1 MNVDKV
7 NAADF
12 DWALHPGGST
22 VISGVQTAM
31 GLTPEH
37 LRASYEIYMTHG
49 NSSSATIFSVL
60 KRLLESGPGND
71 HVVGCAFGP
80 GIAVEM
86 MMFKRNQGSRS
97 GTESPDELIEAED
110 VD

>member
-1 MNVDKV
+1 MN
-7 NAADF
+7 
-12 DWALHPGGST
+12 
-22 VISGVQTAM
+22 
-31 GLTPEH
+31 LTEGH
-37 LRASYEIYMTHG
+37 LRASYEVYMSHG

-60 KRLLESGPGND
+60 RRHLENGPGAD

-86 MMFKRNQGSRS
+86 MMFRRNQGSQS
-97 GTESPDELIEAED
+97 GTEYSGTSSPQETLVAED